1 MSKITN
7 FTWSQFWDVQDEY
20 NNMMCDIE
28 DRAFEIAKD
37 FGKPYEIYQ
46 ITEIF
51 FDHDS
56 TREYVV
62 VEFCKEVDGE
72 EKFEYFKF
80 NSDWLFSDSYKDEIA
95 TKEAKRK
102 AEEEAEYQE
111 YLRLKAKFE
120 KNENQ

>member
-7 FTWSQFWDVQDEY
+7 FTWPEFWDIQDKY

-28 DRAFEIAKD
+28 ERAFEIAQD
-37 FGKPYEIYQ
+37 LGKSYQIHQ

-56 TREYVV
+56 TREYIV
-62 VEFCKEVDGE
+62 VEFRQDVEGE

-80 NSDWLFSDSYKDEIA
+80 DSDWLFSDDYKNELA
-95 TKEAKRK
+95 TKEAKKK
-102 AEEEAEYQE
+102 AAEEAEYQE

-120 KNENQ
+120 GR